1 MCIENFSDKND
12 YFNEIDNGYLTIDE
26 FLEYNRKVMENR
38 NSENPIS
45 ESEIWERIKKK
56 RMVSR

>member
-45 ESEIWERIKKK
+45 ESEIWERIIKK